1 MDLGRNSIHGFH
13 GTAAAGFDLFH
24 TFSSFSTVVLH
35 FLRILLQLFG
45 TGTDV
50 VDRRTNFVHAVT
62 DVLHIFR
69 HFFCCSGQLIHGL
82 TDLLRLF
89 HGSIASLC
97 HLPYTVQKFSGY
109 LLHTADDLRQIPLH
123 LRGIQ

>member
-13 GTAAAGFDLFH
+13 GTVAAGLDLFH
-24 TFSSFSTVVLH
+24 TFSGFSTVVLH
-35 FLRILLQLFG
+35 FLRILLQLSG

-69 HFFCCSGQLIHGL
+69 HFFCCGGQLIHGL
-82 TDLLRLF
+82 TDLLCLF

-123 LRGIQ
+123 L